1 MHKTCD
7 CPLITL
13 EIFDK
18 NIFLTDVYDFVAM
31 QFHKISLMG
40 FVEKNIICSEW
51 IQKVSIFLTTTDAD
65 KLGILFLSNHNIHKS
80 SYGLCFWASDTLIE
94 RLY

>member
-40 FVEKNIICSEW
+40 FVEK
-51 IQKVSIFLTTTDAD
+51 
-65 KLGILFLSNHNIHKS
+65 ILSAVNEFKKCQS
-80 SYGLCFWASDTLIE
+80 F
-94 RLY
+94 